1 MLSFDEVKE
10 FLSSPKKIVIT
21 THHKPDG
28 DAMGSSLALWHYL
41 NKSHHKTTVISPTDY
56 PEFLHWMPGHKE
68 VINFEERPNI
78 SKELVAGADAVFCLD
93 FNKLHRVNEL
103 GEEIGKAGGYKFLID
118 HHLEPDR
125 FPDYQLWDT
134 KVCSTAELIY
144 DFILM
149 LGGEKQ
155 IDKTIATCIYTGLLT
170 DTDRFRIPT
179 TTPKVHY
186 IAAKLMET
194 GVEHTR
200 IFEKIYETFGE
211 NRLRFFGFCFTDRM
225 EVLKDVHTAIIAV
238 DADDLKKYR
247 ITTGDTEGLVNYPLQ
262 IKGIKLA
269 VIIIQRSDQVKLSFR
284 SKGNIDVNTLAKE
297 HFEGGGHKNA
307 AGGKSAVSVAETKEK
322 LISILARQK
331 EKFNL

>member
-1 MLSFDEVKE
+1 MLSFEQVKE

-28 DAMGSSLALWHYL
+28 DAIGSSLALWHYF
-41 NKSHHKTTVISPTDY
+41 NKFHHKATVISPTDY

-78 SKELVAGADAVFCLD
+78 SKELVAEADAVFCLD

-103 GEEIGKAGGYKFLID
+103 GEEIEKAGGYKFLID
-118 HHLEPDR
+118 HHLEPDN
-125 FPDYQLWDT
+125 FPDYKLWDI
-134 KVCSTAELIY
+134 KACSTAELIY

-179 TTPKVHY
+179 TTPKVHN
-186 IAAKLMET
+186 IAAKLMEA
-194 GVEHTR
+194 GVEHTKV
-200 IFEKIYETFGE
+200 FEEVYETFGE
-211 NRLRFFGFCFTDRM
+211 NRLRFFGFCLIDRM
-225 EVLKDVHTAIIAV
+225 EVLKDYKTAIIAV
-238 DADDLKKYR
+238 DTDDLKKYR

-269 VIIIQRSDQVKLSFR
+269 VIIIQRSDHVKLSFR